1 MTITVMGPHA
11 LAAEMGRRFTGQV
24 AVVTGA
30 TGGIGA
36 AIALALADEGAAV
49 CLVGRHAQRLEAI
62 GGQARRNGR
71 RAVELAVDLLQDA
84 EITALRA
91 RVERDCGQVDIL
103 VHAAGICLPGSVADA
118 GVEDFDAQYRLN
130 LRAPYV
136 LTRAL
141 LPMLRARRGQ
151 IVFINSSVGLAT
163 RGGIS
168 QYAAT
173 KHGLHAL
180 ADCLRDEVN
189 PDGVRVLSVFPGRT
203 ATPGQAALHALEGKA
218 YQPDRLLQPEDVAS
232 AVIGALA
239 LERTAEVTNVM
250 IRPMQKS

>member
-1 MTITVMGPHA
+1 MSADPRPSD
-11 LAAEMGRRFTGQV
+11 AEQSLRRFAGQV

-30 TGGIGA
+30 TSGIGE
-36 AIALALADEGAAV
+36 AIARALAQEGAIV
-49 CLVGRHAQRLEAI
+49 GLVGRRAGRLEAI
-62 GGQARRNGR
+62 GGDARRGGR
-71 RAVELAVDLLQDA
+71 RVLEFVVDLCEDSDIATLH
-84 EITALRA
+84 A
-91 RVERDCGQVDIL
+91 RMERECGQLDIL
-103 VHAAGICLPGSVADA
+103 VHAAGVCLPGSVAQA
-118 GVEDFDAQYRLN
+118 GVEDFDAQYRIN

-151 IVFINSSVGLAT
+151 IVFVNSSAGLAT

-189 PDGVRVLSVFPGRT
+189 GDGVRVLSVFPGRT
-203 ATPGQAALHALEGKA
+203 ATPGQAALYARDGRPYEPERLV
-218 YQPDRLLQPEDVAS
+218 QPGDVAS
-232 AVIGALA
+232 AVLAALA

-250 IRPMQKS
+250 IRPMRKP